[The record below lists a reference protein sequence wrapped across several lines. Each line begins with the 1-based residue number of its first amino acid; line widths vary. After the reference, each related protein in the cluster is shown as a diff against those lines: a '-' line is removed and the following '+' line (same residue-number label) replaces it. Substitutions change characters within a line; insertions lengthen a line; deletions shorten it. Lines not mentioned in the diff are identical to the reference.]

1 MAEASKPH
9 TGSYRT
15 FNDFFVRPLK
25 EGARPIDPDASLLAL
40 PADGAISQL
49 GRIAGDQIF
58 QPKATPTP
66 QALLAGNDDLAE
78 KFVDGEFVTTYLAP
92 RDYHRAHAV

>member
-58 QPKATPTP
+58 QAKRPH
-66 QALLAGNDDLAE
+66 LLAAGAAGRHDDLAE
-78 KFVDGEFVTTYLAP
+78 KFS
-92 RDYHRAHAV
+92 RR